1 MSKNNKKITKASKRR
16 LMLFGTLS
24 AFIIIYFFITISIY
38 AIKIYNLNIEK
49 ENLKNNLIS
58 LQASEK
64 SLKTEIDKLNDKEY
78 LAKFARENYQYSKD
92 GELVIQ
98 MKNEEEKINQK
109 KKIALDTQYIL
120 YAGGAVLFL
129 VFVYILRKKK

>member
-1 MSKNNKKITKASKRR
+1 MIYFRCHRGDLMSKNNKKITKASKRR

-109 KKIALDTQYIL
+109 KKINFVQY
-120 YAGGAVLFL
+120 VEDF
-129 VFVYILRKKK
+129 